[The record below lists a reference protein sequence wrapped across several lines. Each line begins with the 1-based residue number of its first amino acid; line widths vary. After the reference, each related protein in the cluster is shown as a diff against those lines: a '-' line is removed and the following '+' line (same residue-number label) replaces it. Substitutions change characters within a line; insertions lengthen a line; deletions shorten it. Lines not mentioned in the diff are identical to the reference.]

1 MLPSLAI
8 ALAVLP
14 LQLAMPVAQDSSP
27 APDAKPAA
35 PTAAP
40 QAAPQRGKARPR
52 ATAQES
58 ERSYAEGPAIPRLR
72 FARIL
77 PELSLVRPVQ
87 TLPHPKDATKLYIV
101 EQPGRILVA
110 DPAKADAMEAP
121 VSLDIRERVN
131 DGGNE
136 EGLLSVAFHP
146 KFPEKR
152 ELYAYYTA
160 AKPRRSVLSRFTV
173 AEDGMTVDPASEQ
186 VILVQSQ
193 PYSNHNGG
201 SAVFGPDGY
210 LYLSFGDGGAANDP
224 HHYGQDM
231 SNWLGKVI
239 RIDVNASAA
248 DGTPYSVPADN
259 PFVGKEGAKPEIWAL
274 GTRNIWRMAFDPKT
288 GDLWAGD
295 VGQNEWE
302 EISLIVKGGNYGW
315 NAREGFHPFTGGKG
329 EGPFIDPVVEYHHR
343 EGMSVTGGRVY
354 RGDAIPALHG
364 VYLYADFVSG
374 NLWGIRMVDGK
385 PTKPFVC
392 ARKGGLMISS
402 IDEMLDGTVVVSGF
416 DGGQARSNPGSLWV
430 LRAAE

>member
-1 MLPSLAI
+1 MLASLAVALI
-8 ALAVLP
+8 ALP
-14 LQLAMPVAQDSSP
+14 LHALEPLEPQAAAAQ
-27 APDAKPAA
+27 DAKPAA
-35 PTAAP
+35 PKADKAK
-40 QAAPQRGKARPR
+40 QRRA
-52 ATAQES
+52 ATAQGA
-58 ERSYAEGPAIPRLR
+58 ERDYAEGPAIPRLR

-77 PELSLVRPVQ
+77 PDLPLVRPIQ
-87 TLPHPKDATKLYIV
+87 ALQHPKDASKLYIV
-101 EQPGRILVA
+101 EQPGRILLA
-110 DPAKADAMEAP
+110 DPSKADAKEAP
-121 VSLDIRERVN
+121 VALDIRERVN

-136 EGLLSVAFHP
+136 EGLLSIAFHP

-173 AEDGMTVDPASEQ
+173 SEDGTAIDPASEEI
-186 VILVQSQ
+186 ILVQSQ
-193 PYSNHNGG
+193 PYPNHNGG
-201 SAVFGPDGY
+201 TVVFGPDGY

-224 HHYGQDM
+224 HHYGQDL
-231 SNWLGKVI
+231 STWLAKVI
-239 RIDVNASAA
+239 RIDVNAKGA
-248 DGTPYSVPADN
+248 DGAPYAVPADN
-259 PFVGKEGAKPEIWAL
+259 PFVGKAGAKPEIWAL
-274 GTRNIWRMAFDPKT
+274 GTRNIWRMSFDPKT

-315 NAREGFHPFTGGKG
+315 NAREGFHAFQGGKG

-385 PTKPFVC
+385 PTRPFLC
-392 ARKGGLMISS
+392 AKKGGLMISS
-402 IDEMLDGTVVVSGF
+402 IDALADGTVVVSGF
-416 DGGQARSNPGSLWV
+416 DGGQNRENPGSLWV

>member
-1 MLPSLAI
+1 MLSSLAI
-8 ALAVLP
+8 ALVSLP
-14 LQLAMPVAQDSSP
+14 LHALEPVEAQAAPAQD
-27 APDAKPAA
+27 AAKPAA
-35 PTAAP
+35 P
-40 QAAPQRGKARPR
+40 QGQRGKQRVRSA
-52 ATAQES
+52 AQAQAD
-58 ERSYAEGPAIPRLR
+58 EREYAQGPAIPKLR

-77 PELSLVRPVQ
+77 PELPLVRPIQ
-87 TLPHPKDATKLYIV
+87 ALPHPKDASKLYIV
-101 EQPGRILVA
+101 EQPGRILLA
-110 DPAKADAMEAP
+110 DPAKADAKEAP
-121 VSLDIRERVN
+121 VALDIRERVN

-136 EGLLSVAFHP
+136 EGLLSIAFHP

-173 AEDGMTVDPASEQ
+173 SEDGATIDPASEET
-186 VILVQSQ
+186 ILVQSQ

-201 SAVFGPDGY
+201 SVVFGPDGF

-231 SNWLGKVI
+231 SSWLGKVI
-239 RIDVNASAA
+239 RVDVDRKGE
-248 DGTPYSVPADN
+248 DGTPYAVPADN
-259 PFVGKEGAKPEIWAL
+259 PFVATAGAKPEIWAL

-315 NAREGFHPFTGGKG
+315 NAREGFHPFPGGKG
-329 EGPFIDPVVEYHHR
+329 DGPFIEPVVEYHHR

-385 PTKPFVC
+385 PTRPFVC
-392 ARKGGLMISS
+392 AKKGGLMISS
-402 IDEMLDGTVVVSGF
+402 IDELNDGTIVVSGF
-416 DGGQARSNPGSLWV
+416 DGGQNRGNPGSLWV